1 MQVVLSKLNAALIQ
15 EDESGLMGTLQSCD
29 LNELLGQDTLTHV
42 RARAKTRLTLFLATL
57 AVHNEIETP
66 RAKHWLEAYQSINQ
80 GHLGGHFQTLG
91 KQHVLRQALQA
102 LINKKSLESNRIKKL
117 SGSVQ
122 AWKDAFE
129 LLIDHRDWSSAL
141 TMLHSLGS
149 AKSDMSQ
156 WIEIAKSLSKRHHLY
171 VDQTGIRQVDIDY
184 HKLALIYQHCALAAK
199 QGHMDELARALIH
212 LQASALET
220 AGEYEKA
227 ITMLKGMSAQATTSS
242 PLIDMARCM
251 CKSGDLS
258 AAIET
263 LDELLW
269 VLDENTHVELEK
281 IDSESDK
288 KEEQE
293 KPKTFNVAAATWAL
307 KDLAQI
313 MNARNLKYFL
323 VSGTLLGYVREG
335 KLLDHDKDID
345 VGLIGWENQYEMCMA
360 LQETGLFTVAS
371 EFLRGHK
378 SYYIPIRHNA
388 TGMWID
394 VFIYHM
400 IDGKLVTGVDFF
412 FGYRQTFAFTPF
424 DLKEIDFMGV
434 KMYAPDD
441 AELNLAENFGNWR
454 VPDPSYIS
462 HLESP
467 STVNK
472 GSLAYMLT
480 ARLTAI
486 AAMVKRKDVK
496 LRKVLELMRSHQDQ
510 PSAMSK
516 DLIDLL
522 EKRIQI
528 HATQEEVEHA
538 H

>member
-1 MQVVLSKLNAALIQ
+1 M
-15 EDESGLMGTLQSCD
+15 
-29 LNELLGQDTLTHV
+29 
-42 RARAKTRLTLFLATL
+42 
-57 AVHNEIETP
+57 
-66 RAKHWLEAYQSINQ
+66 
-80 GHLGGHFQTLG
+80 
-91 KQHVLRQALQA
+91 
-102 LINKKSLESNRIKKL
+102 
-117 SGSVQ
+117 
-122 AWKDAFE
+122 
-129 LLIDHRDWSSAL
+129 
-141 TMLHSLGS
+141 
-149 AKSDMSQ
+149 
-156 WIEIAKSLSKRHHLY
+156 
-171 VDQTGIRQVDIDY
+171 
-184 HKLALIYQHCALAAK
+184 
-199 QGHMDELARALIH
+199 
-212 LQASALET
+212 
-220 AGEYEKA
+220 
-227 ITMLKGMSAQATTSS
+227 
-242 PLIDMARCM
+242 
-251 CKSGDLS
+251 
-258 AAIET
+258 
-263 LDELLW
+263 
-269 VLDENTHVELEK
+269 K